1 MYIYS
6 YCTIKLTSS
15 LDTGGD
21 FSLFGPPG
29 TTVGGTVGD
38 TTWVG
43 PPSTS
48 FPPPPPPPT
57 VSLALACSEGERV
70 ERDDSRASIS
80 WRWSLS
86 FLVSDFSRSNLT
98 W

>member
-1 MYIYS
+1 MYIYT

-38 TTWVG
+38 TT
-43 PPSTS
+43 
-48 FPPPPPPPT
+48 
-57 VSLALACSEGERV
+57 
-70 ERDDSRASIS
+70 
-80 WRWSLS
+80 
-86 FLVSDFSRSNLT
+86 
-98 W
+98 